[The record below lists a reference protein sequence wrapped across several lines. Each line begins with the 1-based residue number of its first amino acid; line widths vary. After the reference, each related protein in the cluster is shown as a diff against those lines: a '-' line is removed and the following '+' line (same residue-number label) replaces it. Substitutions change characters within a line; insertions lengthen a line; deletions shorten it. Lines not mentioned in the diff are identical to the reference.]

1 MNMLLAAA
9 LGGSLL
15 GFTLLWAHGVLAAL
29 LGAQLGA
36 ISLAF
41 LMCPILAL
49 RRTKVER
56 KQSAGFR
63 LIASFRER
71 SQLPVHLQSLQYS
84 QNQLKSNG

>member
-1 MNMLLAAA
+1 MIVLLLTAS
-9 LGGSLL
+9 LGALL
-15 GFTLLWAHGVLAAL
+15 GFTLLWPSGVLAAL

-49 RRTKVER
+49 RRIKVER

-63 LIASFRER
+63 LYRVVART
-71 SQLPVHLQSLQYS
+71 
-84 QNQLKSNG
+84 

>member
-1 MNMLLAAA
+1 MIVLLLTA
-9 LGGSLL
+9 LLGALL
-15 GFTLLWAHGVLAAL
+15 GFTLLWPFGVLAAL

-49 RRTKVER
+49 RRIKVER

-63 LIASFRER
+63 LYRVVART
-71 SQLPVHLQSLQYS
+71 
-84 QNQLKSNG
+84 

>member
-1 MNMLLAAA
+1 MIVLLSTTLVGA
-9 LGGSLL
+9 LL
-15 GFTLLWAHGVLAAL
+15 GFALLWPSGVLAAL

-63 LIASFRER
+63 LYRVITRT
-71 SQLPVHLQSLQYS
+71 
-84 QNQLKSNG
+84 

>member
-1 MNMLLAAA
+1 MTVLLLTA
-9 LGGSLL
+9 LLGALL
-15 GFTLLWAHGVLAAL
+15 GFTLLCPSGVLAAL

-63 LIASFRER
+63 FYRVVPR
-71 SQLPVHLQSLQYS
+71 T
-84 QNQLKSNG
+84 

>member
-1 MNMLLAAA
+1 MIVLLPAA
-9 LGGSLL
+9 LVGALL
-15 GFTLLWAHGVLAAL
+15 GFALLRPSGALAAL

-49 RRTKVER
+49 WMTKVER

-63 LIASFRER
+63 LNRVVARTS
-71 SQLPVHLQSLQYS
+71 PVAGAPPVPAVISKYLEYD
-84 QNQLKSNG
+84 G

>member
-1 MNMLLAAA
+1 MIVLLLTA
-9 LGGSLL
+9 LLGALL
-15 GFTLLWAHGVLAAL
+15 GFTLLWPSGVLAAL

-49 RRTKVER
+49 RRIKVER

-63 LIASFRER
+63 LYRVVART
-71 SQLPVHLQSLQYS
+71 
-84 QNQLKSNG
+84 